1 VGQSKGSYAYRANCL
16 AKPKVDDPAAM
27 KTLIVDHEPSV
38 RETLRMLCEANDG
51 IEEVTMAESGATA
64 INMIRAR
71 RPDLLL
77 LDVELSDMTGFDVLR
92 SLGNAA
98 RPQIIMVS
106 ESEDHAVEA
115 LDVGAIDCLRKPIS
129 AKRFATAIEK
139 VNERC
144 ASTLT
149 TMQQEIAANRPSHFD
164 AQVRRR
170 HLPMHLMAEFAHRLY
185 FLPLEDVDYIE
196 SCGNYVLIH
205 VGEQKFVRRDTL
217 KRLASALHEVGFE
230 CIHRSTLVNLARVAF
245 AEKLGRGALAFT
257 LTNGTR
263 LLSKVN
269 MSIEFARAQ
278 RGEEP
283 RGVKARANSR
293 GAPARRLQKHRLQP
307 V

>member
-1 VGQSKGSYAYRANCL
+1 
-16 AKPKVDDPAAM
+16 M

-38 RETLRMLCEANDG
+38 RETLRMLCEANNG
-51 IEEVTMAESGATA
+51 IEEVTVAESGVTA

-92 SLGNAA
+92 SLGNTA
-98 RPQIIMVS
+98 RPQIIMVG

-139 VNERC
+139 VHERC
-144 ASTLT
+144 ASTVT
-149 TMQQEIAANRPSHFD
+149 TMQPEFAADKPRHFA

-170 HLPMHLMAEFAHRLY
+170 HPPMHLMAELSHRLY

-196 SCGNYVLIH
+196 SYGNYVLIH

-217 KRLASALHEVGFE
+217 KRLASALREVGFE
-230 CIHRSTLVNLARVAF
+230 CIHRSTLVNLDRVAF

-263 LLSKVN
+263 LLSKAN
-269 MSIEFARAQ
+269 MRIELSRAQ
-278 RGEEP
+278 RGGEP
-283 RGVKARANSR
+283 QDHMAHNSR
-293 GAPARRLQKHRLQP
+293 RCATARRQ
-307 V
+307 

>member
-1 VGQSKGSYAYRANCL
+1 
-16 AKPKVDDPAAM
+16 
-27 KTLIVDHEPSV
+27 
-38 RETLRMLCEANDG
+38 MLCEANNG
-51 IEEVTMAESGATA
+51 IEEVTVAESGVTA

-106 ESEDHAVEA
+106 ENEVQAVEA
-115 LDVGAIDCLRKPIS
+115 LDVGAIDCLRRPIS

-139 VNERC
+139 VQERC
-144 ASTLT
+144 ASTVT
-149 TMQQEIAANRPSHFD
+149 TMQPEFAANKPRHFA

-170 HLPMHLMAEFAHRLY
+170 HPPMHLMAELSHRLY

-230 CIHRSTLVNLARVAF
+230 CIHRSTLVNLDRVAF

-263 LLSKVN
+263 LLSKAN
-269 MSIEFARAQ
+269 MRIELSRAQ
-278 RGEEP
+278 RGGEP
-283 RGVKARANSR
+283 QDHRAHNSR
-293 GAPARRLQKHRLQP
+293 RCATARRW
-307 V
+307 